1 MTTDSARALPA
12 LRPDRDTPQYG
23 MKGGCTRRVMTTGE
37 ARGHGV
43 MQRRRARAGQ
53 CRAGAAER
61 TSPTIAKQRICST
74 RKPSRRSQPARCRA
88 ARPGPRRLARKPR
101 PAPTT
106 TANPQVSGPRRNAQ
120 GQILRRSESCS
131 ANGRVIQLPHICALV
146 PLGFTS
152 ASAADSACLRFLG
165 LALPDERLLRAH
177 HAELVS
183 LGVSK
188 DGQGL
193 SAGLPDVCMAPRA
206 RAGGRSPDR
215 GPRRCW

>member
-1 MTTDSARALPA
+1 MKAIRPRSLGAGVQEPDSDRLVQVDMTTDSARALPA

-74 RKPSRRSQPARCRA
+74 QKPSLRSQPARCRA

-152 ASAADSACLRFLG
+152 ASAAR
-165 LALPDERLLRAH
+165 RAEAH
-177 HAELVS
+177 WR
-183 LGVSK
+183 
-188 DGQGL
+188 
-193 SAGLPDVCMAPRA
+193 AGLPEMWISSGA
-206 RAGGRSPDR
+206 RPPFGGAR
-215 GPRRCW
+215 GWLLA